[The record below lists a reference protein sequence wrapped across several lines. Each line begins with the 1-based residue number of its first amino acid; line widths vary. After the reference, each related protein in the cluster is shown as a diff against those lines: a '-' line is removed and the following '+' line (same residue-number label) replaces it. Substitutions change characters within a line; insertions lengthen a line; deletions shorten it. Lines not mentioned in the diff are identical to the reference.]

1 MGKKIGLAGGFSARY
16 GTVTRR
22 QYVEIVTGLRGKH
35 ECPRCMFR
43 TVKRWSVGVWHCRKC
58 GYKFAGGAYTPRTK
72 LGEIAARATRGLM
85 SPSTLSTEL
94 DSLRAGAK
102 VAITV
107 TPQIKKTRT
116 RRKKVVTP
124 EAEKIAETILRSVIP
139 ETQQTPGYRSS
150 TRLEARGRVLTMHI
164 QAQDLV
170 ALRAASNSFLRLVS
184 ASLRAI
190 EVVAPFYRTRRIQ
203 RSSGA

>member
-72 LGEIAARATRGLM
+72 LGEIAARATSGLM

-102 VAITV
+102 VAVTV
-107 TPQIKKTRT
+107 APVVRKTRA
-116 RRKKVVTP
+116 RRKKAAP
-124 EAEKIAETILRSVIP
+124 AET
-139 ETQQTPGYRSS
+139 ETKVQEEAVEDPQPGSS
-150 TRLEARGRVLTMHI
+150 
-164 QAQDLV
+164 
-170 ALRAASNSFLRLVS
+170 AASGL
-184 ASLRAI
+184 ADKPA
-190 EVVAPFYRTRRIQ
+190 EEE
-203 RSSGA
+203 

>member
-35 ECPRCMFR
+35 ECPRCMFN

-72 LGEIAARATRGLM
+72 L
-85 SPSTLSTEL
+85 
-94 DSLRAGAK
+94 
-102 VAITV
+102 
-107 TPQIKKTRT
+107 
-116 RRKKVVTP
+116 
-124 EAEKIAETILRSVIP
+124 AETILRSVIP